1 MKNKSKKEGNKKYL
15 THNTRMLGDKMDEIV
30 KKFAGLGLPGVI
42 LLLLAVTSAGSNAAI
57 VAALTAIGGP
67 LGILGGIGLLGLTTV
82 VGDSVAAYGIEA
94 IIKAVYSERLKT
106 ESETLLIKEIEE
118 LPISDELKAKLKDHL
133 SSVSSTSTEPASEP
147 RIVEIVDENE

>member
-1 MKNKSKKEGNKKYL
+1 
-15 THNTRMLGDKMDEIV
+15 MDEIS
-30 KKFAGLGLPGVI
+30 KKLAGLGLPGVI
-42 LLLLAVTSAGSNAAI
+42 LLILAVTSAGSNAAI
-57 VAALTAIGGP
+57 VAALTAVGGP
-67 LGILGGIGLLGLTTV
+67 FGILGGIGLLGLTTV

>member
-1 MKNKSKKEGNKKYL
+1 
-15 THNTRMLGDKMDEIV
+15 MDEIA
-30 KKFAGLGLPGVI
+30 KKLAGLGLPGVI
-42 LLLLAVTSAGSNAAI
+42 ILILAVTSAGSNAAI

-67 LGILGGIGLLGLTTV
+67 FGILGGIGLLGLTTV

>member
-1 MKNKSKKEGNKKYL
+1 
-15 THNTRMLGDKMDEIV
+15 MDEIA
-30 KKFAGLGLPGVI
+30 KKLAGLGLPGVI
-42 LLLLAVTSAGSNAAI
+42 ILILAVTSAGSNAAI

-67 LGILGGIGLLGLTTV
+67 FGILGGIGLLGLTTV

-94 IIKAVYSERLKT
+94 IIKSVYSERLKT

>member
-1 MKNKSKKEGNKKYL
+1 
-15 THNTRMLGDKMDEIV
+15 MDEIA
-30 KKFAGLGLPGVI
+30 KKLAGLGLPGVI
-42 LLLLAVTSAGSNAAI
+42 ILILAVTSAGSNAAI

-67 LGILGGIGLLGLTTV
+67 LGILGGIGFLGLTTV
-82 VGDSVAAYGIEA
+82 VGDRVAAYGIEA

>member
-1 MKNKSKKEGNKKYL
+1 
-15 THNTRMLGDKMDEIV
+15 MDEIA
-30 KKFAGLGLPGVI
+30 KKLAGLGLPGVI
-42 LLLLAVTSAGSNAAI
+42 LLILAVTSAGSNAAI

-67 LGILGGIGLLGLTTV
+67 FGILGGIGLLGLTTV

-94 IIKAVYSERLKT
+94 IIKSVYSERLKT

>member
-1 MKNKSKKEGNKKYL
+1 
-15 THNTRMLGDKMDEIV
+15 MDEIA
-30 KKFAGLGLPGVI
+30 KKLAGLGLPGVI
-42 LLLLAVTSAGSNAAI
+42 ILILAVTSAGSNAAI

>member
-1 MKNKSKKEGNKKYL
+1 
-15 THNTRMLGDKMDEIV
+15 MDEIA
-30 KKFAGLGLPGVI
+30 KKLAGLGLPGVI
-42 LLLLAVTSAGSNAAI
+42 LLILAVTSAGSNAAI

>member
-1 MKNKSKKEGNKKYL
+1 
-15 THNTRMLGDKMDEIV
+15 MDEIA
-30 KKFAGLGLPGVI
+30 KKLAGLGLPGVI
-42 LLLLAVTSAGSNAAI
+42 LLILAVTSAGSNAAI

-67 LGILGGIGLLGLTTV
+67 FGILGGIGLLGLTTV